1 MALSASSS
9 LSLVDHL
16 DVGALAARLPLSPRT
31 RFAPSPTGYLHL
43 GHVVNALYV
52 WGLTAHLNGRVLLRF
67 ETHDRIRSR
76 ADYVQAITED
86 LDWLGFHADEGPV
99 DQGGD
104 GRYARA
110 LAGLAEA
117 GHVYVCGCSRKD
129 WAEPT
134 EGAASQ
140 GIYDGRC
147 RDRGL
152 ADGPGRS
159 LRLRVQPGPEPFE
172 DGRGAL
178 HRPEPVRVNGDIILR
193 DRDGQW
199 SYHLAVTVDDR
210 DQGIDLV
217 IRGEDLVDATGVQVQ
232 LARMLGR
239 PRPPVFLHHALLMAE
254 PGRKLSKSGR
264 DSGVRDLRAAGAS
277 PAEVIGLAAYR
288 AGLTA
293 TAGPVRALDAA
304 AIVGGSPGPG
314 TARAQTRV
322 LG

>member
-1 MALSASSS
+1 M
-9 LSLVDHL
+9 DCL
-16 DVGALAARLPLSPRT
+16 DVAALAARLPPSPRT

-67 ETHDRIRSR
+67 ETHDQIRSR
-76 ADYVQAITED
+76 AEYVQAITED

-99 DQGGD
+99 DQTDD
-104 GRYARA
+104 GRYAGA

-129 WAEPT
+129 WVEPAD
-134 EGAASQ
+134 GAATPSV
-140 GIYDGRC
+140 YDGRC

-159 LRLRVQPGPEPFE
+159 LRFKVQPGTESFE
-172 DGRGAL
+172 DGRGVL
-178 HRPEPVRVNGDIILR
+178 HDQDPLRLNGDIILR

-210 DQGIDLV
+210 DQGIDFV
-217 IRGEDLVDATGVQVQ
+217 IRGEDLLDATGVQ
-232 LARMLGR
+232 LRLTRMLGR

-254 PGRKLSKSGR
+254 PGRKLSKSNR
-264 DSGVRDLRAAGAS
+264 DTGVRDLRATGAS

-293 TAGPVRALDAA
+293 TAGPLRAQDAA
-304 AIVGGSPGPG
+304 AMVGSGPGPG
-314 TARAQTRV
+314 TVRARTRV